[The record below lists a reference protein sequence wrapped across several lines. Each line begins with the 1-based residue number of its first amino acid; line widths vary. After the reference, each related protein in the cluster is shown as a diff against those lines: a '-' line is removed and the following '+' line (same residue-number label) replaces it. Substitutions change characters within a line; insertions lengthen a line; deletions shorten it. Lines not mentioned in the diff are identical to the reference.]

1 MLRPPAPLPS
11 RHPSHPRCGGRW
23 RRGRSLCRRHM
34 CSAGWSECGRA
45 PGAPF
50 CETAPR
56 LEPKPSAPPCRA
68 PCSFYQERGDFL
80 FPLFVENIP
89 SAESGRAAVLR
100 TRAAVKA
107 PVARKPPRAAP
118 ALPALPGLGE
128 PTASSHPELRWGCSE
143 HHPAHGLRC
152 TGAGGARCDQ
162 QNPSF
167 PPAGIVFR
175 KI

>member
-11 RHPSHPRCGGRW
+11 RHPSCPRCGGRW
-23 RRGRSLCRRHM
+23 RRGRSLCRQHV
-34 CSAGWSECGRA
+34 CSAGWSECSRA

-100 TRAAVKA
+100 TRAAGKA

-128 PTASSHPELRWGCSE
+128 PTASSRRSSAGDARSIIPHVGCVARE
-143 HHPAHGLRC
+143 PAVRGVTSR
-152 TGAGGARCDQ
+152 TPASPQ
-162 QNPSF
+162 Q
-167 PPAGIVFR
+167 G
-175 KI
+175 